1 MLDSKNVTE
10 KDQKVKFLQ
19 AIIACT
25 TLVYGKEITVKGTRF
40 GFMRIS
46 VYFEIQH
53 SDWSERFGQKHTK
66 ASSIVSGKEPEN
78 TNKLLQIIGK
88 CILDKKSSDEAVEQL
103 KNGGKKTEKESKPKE
118 ESRRKE
124 KEPSQ
129 EKGMLCNFF
138 SKNCSSQRFTDR
150 NRSIHKNLKI
160 LDRFRPI
167 GP

>member
-25 TLVYGKEITVKGTRF
+25 TLVYGKEITVKGTCFWISENSNSLQYVGYINRLGRF
-40 GFMRIS
+40 PW
-46 VYFEIQH
+46 
-53 SDWSERFGQKHTK
+53 DNTKK

-78 TNKLLQIIGK
+78 TNKLLQVIGK

-103 KNGGKKTEKESKPKE
+103 KNGGKKTESKSKE
-118 ESRRKE
+118 ESRRKG

-129 EKGMLCNFF
+129 EKGFYSDKLCNMLSRFF
-138 SKNCSSQRFTDR
+138 YWCTSYFRF
-150 NRSIHKNLKI
+150 
-160 LDRFRPI
+160 
-167 GP
+167 

>member
-1 MLDSKNVTE
+1 MNYRFLIGQNV
-10 KDQKVKFLQ
+10 
-19 AIIACT
+19 
-25 TLVYGKEITVKGTRF
+25 
-40 GFMRIS
+40 S
-46 VYFEIQH
+46 VENA
-53 SDWSERFGQKHTK
+53 KK

-129 EKGMLCNFF
+129 EKGMLCNLVFL
-138 SKNCSSQRFTDR
+138 SKTATIRDLRTKTGPSRTN
-150 NRSIHKNLKI
+150 KNLKI

-167 GP
+167 GPWTWRNVALLNTCDPDKFLIFIFRRTSKIKIRVENKK

>member
-1 MLDSKNVTE
+1 MSFWNCQYAKFIGHHGSK
-10 KDQKVKFLQ
+10 
-19 AIIACT
+19 
-25 TLVYGKEITVKGTRF
+25 R
-40 GFMRIS
+40 R
-46 VYFEIQH
+46 
-53 SDWSERFGQKHTK
+53 K

-129 EKGMLCNFF
+129 EKG
-138 SKNCSSQRFTDR
+138 
-150 NRSIHKNLKI
+150 
-160 LDRFRPI
+160 
-167 GP
+167 

>member
-1 MLDSKNVTE
+1 MGKKLQSKGSVFNFR
-10 KDQKVKFLQ
+10 KFYRILNY
-19 AIIACT
+19 II
-25 TLVYGKEITVKGTRF
+25 LIGQ
-40 GFMRIS
+40 S
-46 VYFEIQH
+46 VWVENA
-53 SDWSERFGQKHTK
+53 KK

-138 SKNCSSQRFTDR
+138 RKTAAVRDSRTKTGPSRTN
-150 NRSIHKNLKI
+150 KNLKL